1 MSRYAC
7 VAPALTSGCHAH
19 SGSRCC
25 FAVHAG
31 LSRCSR
37 YTCSRSAWCTPTR
50 SGTPP
55 IHASHPAASD
65 GEYTISPSG
74 NTFTIYCHNM
84 ANQPTEYLTLVHTES
99 APISGGSR
107 SAGLRLG
114 LTLSPASQRS
124 NSTPATLQV
133 DTTDLTFA
141 TSTGEAIQVVGNG
154 NNDWKYVD
162 FGRAGSCV
170 TRTTPPVRASSTC
183 AAPLFKSMIRRR
195 HRILRFRRWLGHRSV
210 RRPPGYDLRGGGYCG

>member
-1 MSRYAC
+1 MAICPQTGLFLVAIYTLTRHVPAPPLPGKYDDQALHHVAVC
-7 VAPALTSGCHAH
+7 VRGARSNFWMPCTL
-19 SGSRCC
+19 RL
-25 FAVHAG
+25 AVLVRG
-31 LSRCSR
+31 PRSLSRCSR

-114 LTLSPASQRS
+114 LTLSPASQKNPTQPPPPCRS
-124 NSTPATLQV
+124 
-133 DTTDLTFA
+133 
-141 TSTGEAIQVVGNG
+141 
-154 NNDWKYVD
+154 
-162 FGRAGSCV
+162 
-170 TRTTPPVRASSTC
+170 
-183 AAPLFKSMIRRR
+183 IRP
-195 HRILRFRRWLGHRSV
+195 S
-210 RRPPGYDLRGGGYCG
+210 